1 MCKTRVEKR
10 ANKTRVEKRA
20 KVNEVKEEAALVED
34 EDEFYID
41 SLYRTTTSAVYS
53 INMQKDTMWIQK
65 VQINNKI
72 IDFKLNT
79 GAEINVLP
87 LDVLNSITGLTE
99 LTPSNITTCE
109 QLPIV
114 NTSLG
119 KLKGFTLTS
128 RLDRPIYSFIG
139 IRYAKA
145 PIDELRFQ
153 PPVPVDKWNGVY
165 DATQPGPVC
174 PQRNNPNSSE
184 DCLMLNVYTNK
195 LPANGDSVRRPV
207 MIFFHP
213 GGFYGYTGA
222 VYVFGPQYLLDED
235 IVLVTANYRLG
246 SLGFLSTGTKEAP
259 GNNGFKDQV
268 VVLKWIRDH
277 IQAFGGNPNMVTIS
291 GYSAGAFSTN
301 LHLISP
307 MSRDLF
313 HRAIIMSSSVLGHA
327 ITPTNQFDLAQKQ
340 ARLVN
345 CTDDTPANIINCLKT
360 KTAQEIAAP
369 VPGFREVGG
378 DPVLLWRAVI
388 EPDFGQERFL
398 VEHPITSA
406 LYGRFAKVPVM
417 IGITE
422 IEFGF
427 VSHSAIRRQEVLDRL
442 SNDYKRVLPI
452 IFSYERETNRSN
464 EISTSLKRFYFG
476 DGNLENTTITMEGI
490 EHLYADGIIGFR
502 VNRATKLISAKNTEN
517 TYYYCFTY
525 RGRYSYFYLP
535 DTNNTET
542 AGAVHHDDLI
552 YLFYISNRFPY
563 FNSNDPEWQTVNRMV
578 KMWTN
583 FVKSGNPTPDHS
595 TELNNV
601 HWVPYSQKLSN
612 YMEIGNNL
620 VMKQNLYEERYQE
633 WEKLFPLDEY
643 L

>member
-1 MCKTRVEKR
+1 MHTLPWVILVSVLLLHIWIVKCEK
-10 ANKTRVEKRA
+10 K
-20 KVNEVKEEAALVED
+20 
-34 EDEFYID
+34 
-41 SLYRTTTSAVYS
+41 
-53 INMQKDTMWIQK
+53 
-65 VQINNKI
+65 
-72 IDFKLNT
+72 
-79 GAEINVLP
+79 
-87 LDVLNSITGLTE
+87 
-99 LTPSNITTCE
+99 
-109 QLPIV
+109 PIV

-119 KLKGFTLTS
+119 KLEGFTLTS
-128 RLDRPIYSFIG
+128 RLGRPIYSFTG

-145 PIDELRFQ
+145 PVNELRFQ
-153 PPVPVDKWNGVY
+153 PPVPVDKWNEVY

-195 LPANGDSVRRPV
+195 LPTNGDRPNRPV
-207 MIFFHP
+207 MVFFHP

-268 VVLKWIRDH
+268 VVLKWISDH
-277 IQAFGGNPNMVTIS
+277 IQAFGGDPNMVTIS
-291 GYSAGAFSTN
+291 GYSAGATSTN

-307 MSRDLF
+307 MSRGLF
-313 HRAIIMSSSVLGHA
+313 HRAIIMSASVLGQA

-345 CTDDTPANIINCLKT
+345 CTDDTPVNIINCLKT
-360 KTAQEIAAP
+360 KTAQEIADTL
-369 VPGFREVGG
+369 PGFRELGG
-378 DPVLLWRAVI
+378 DPVIIWRAVI

-398 VEHPITSA
+398 TEHPITSV
-406 LYGRFAKVPVM
+406 LHGRFAKVPVM

-427 VSHSAIRRQEVLDRL
+427 VANNVIRRQEFLDRI
-442 SNDYKRVLPI
+442 SNDYKRALPI
-452 IFSYERETNRSN
+452 IFSYERDTKRSN
-464 EISTSLKRFYFG
+464 DVSTGLKRFYFG
-476 DGNLENTTITMEGI
+476 DGNLENTTATKEGI
-490 EHLYADGIIGFR
+490 EHLYADGIEGFR
-502 VNRATKLISAKNTEN
+502 VNRATKLISAKNIEN

-525 RGRYSYFYLP
+525 RGRYSYYYLP
-535 DTNNTET
+535 DTNDTET
-542 AGAVHHDDLI
+542 VGPVHHDDLI

-563 FNSNDPEWQTVNRMV
+563 FNSNDPEWQTVNKMV

-583 FVKSGNPTPDHS
+583 FVKSGNPTPGQSD
-595 TELNNV
+595 ELLDNV
-601 HWVPYSQKLSN
+601 RWVPYSQKLSN
-612 YMEIGNNL
+612 YLEIGNNL
-620 VMKQNLYEERYQE
+620 VMKEKLFEERYQE

-643 L
+643 A